1 MSTQVG
7 AIKTPEQN
15 GEEGLERG
23 YKATTTVL
31 DVLSGLPPMIAFAV
45 DKHIGA
51 RGIKAETKSNILNR
65 ALRLLTLSPYA
76 QLPIWGC

>member
-51 RGIKAETKSNILNR
+51 RGIKAETTSKNLKSVE
-65 ALRLLTLSPYA
+65 RLLTLSPYA
-76 QLPIWGC
+76 ESRRR